1 MNMSDPYGV
10 SQWGND
16 YLKIQENGDLALINP
31 LLKNDTPVSLPNII
45 ADLEA
50 RGITT
55 PVLLRIASYLRHSI
69 EHLNECFATAIK
81 NNDYQ
86 GHYRGVFPIKVNQ
99 QAQVVDRITKYG
111 APYHFGLE
119 AGSKPELVVALSHN
133 VSAEALIV
141 CNGVKDAEF
150 IELAIQSRRLGFNT
164 IIVLESLSELD
175 LVLSVSERIGI
186 EPVLGVRIKLS
197 NRVSGNWASSSG
209 DRSSFGLTINHIVEV
224 VDRLKSK
231 NMLHCLQLQHSHLG
245 SQIPNVNDI
254 RRSVSEACRV
264 WTSLINEGVPLQYLD
279 LGGGLGID
287 YTGQKSSSE
296 NSANYTIE
304 EYCTSVVEAVCHA
317 MNEAELDHPT
327 LVTESGRAI
336 VAHSSFM
343 VFNVLEATS
352 YEHTALPEILDT
364 DHQHLFDLVAIKEYL
379 SVDRLQECINDARYY
394 RDELRNLFGIGNISI
409 REMARAEQIH
419 LHISTL
425 IKQVAQQTSEHSA
438 DVQEKLNELVDIYHC
453 NFSLFQSL
461 PDVWAIDQL
470 HPIAPIHRHNE
481 PPNRLAILSDIT
493 CDSDG
498 KVDKFITSNGEKNAL
513 PLHDLNDDANY
524 YLGVFFIGAYQETLG
539 DLHNLFG
546 DTNVVTIDFD
556 GNGGFKLLHEVEGD
570 TISDVL
576 SYCEYD
582 PRKCMDEFKVI
593 VENAVDVGKISTAE
607 RKKLITDYKNQL
619 NGYTYYETTDF

>member
-1 MNMSDPYGV
+1 MNISDPYGV

-16 YLKIQENGDLALINP
+16 YLQIQENGDLALLNP
-31 LLKNDTPVSLPNII
+31 LLKNDTPVSLPSII

-55 PVLLRIASYLRHSI
+55 PVLLRVASYLRHSI
-69 EHLNECFATAIK
+69 EHLNECFAAAIK
-81 NNDYQ
+81 SNDYQ
-86 GHYRGVFPIKVNQ
+86 GQYRGVFPIKVNQ

-133 VSAEALIV
+133 LSAEALIV

-197 NRVSGNWASSSG
+197 NRVSGNCASSSG
-209 DRSSFGLTINHIVEV
+209 DRSSFGLTINHIVKV
-224 VDRLKSK
+224 IDRLKSK
-231 NMLHCLQLQHSHLG
+231 GLLHCLQLQHSHLG

-264 WTSLINEGVPLQYLD
+264 WASLKNEGVPLQYLD

-296 NSANYTIE
+296 NSTNYTIE
-304 EYCTSVVEAVCHA
+304 EYCTSVVEAVCHS
-317 MNEAELDHPT
+317 MNEAALDHPT
-327 LVTESGRAI
+327 LITESGRAI

-352 YEHTALPEILDT
+352 YENTALPEILDT
-364 DHQHLFDLVAIKEYL
+364 DHQHLSDLVAIKEYL
-379 SVDRLQECINDARYY
+379 SVERLQECINDARYY
-394 RDELRNLFGIGNISI
+394 RDELRNLFSIGNITI

-425 IKQVAQQTSEHSA
+425 IKKVAQQTSDHSD

-470 HPIAPIHRHNE
+470 HPIAPIHRHHE

-498 KVDKFITSNGEKNAL
+498 KIDNFITSSGEKNAL
-513 PLHDLNDDANY
+513 PLHELSDDANY

-556 GNGGFKLLHEVEGD
+556 GTGGFKLLHEVEGD

-593 VENAVDVGKISTAE
+593 VENAVDIGKISTAQ
-607 RKKLITDYKNQL
+607 RKKLIADYKNQL
-619 NGYTYYETTDF
+619 SGYTYYETVDF